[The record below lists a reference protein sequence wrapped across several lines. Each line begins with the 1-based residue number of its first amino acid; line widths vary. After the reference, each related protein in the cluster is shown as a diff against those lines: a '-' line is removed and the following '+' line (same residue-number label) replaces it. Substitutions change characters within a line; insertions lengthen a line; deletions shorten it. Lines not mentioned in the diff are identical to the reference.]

1 MTSSSR
7 GNAPLQIEFEPRAG
21 DFIELLR
28 DLGHLDDAAL
38 ERLSG
43 ALVSQP
49 RGRVVTFDE
58 VRRALAAALFDAE
71 AAETRADTR
80 EVLAA
85 EWGRLF
91 Y

>member
-1 MTSSSR
+1 MNPSSR
-7 GNAPLQIEFEPRAG
+7 GTPPQQIEFEPRAG

-43 ALVSQP
+43 ALVAQP
-49 RGRVVTFDE
+49 RGRVVSFDE
-58 VRRALAAALFDAE
+58 VRRAVATAFFDTDATSARSE
-71 AAETRADTR
+71 NR